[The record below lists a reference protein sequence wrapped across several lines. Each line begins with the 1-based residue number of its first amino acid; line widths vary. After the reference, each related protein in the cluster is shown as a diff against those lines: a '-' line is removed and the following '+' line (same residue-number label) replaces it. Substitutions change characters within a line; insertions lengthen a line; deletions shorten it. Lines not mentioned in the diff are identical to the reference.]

1 MSNAAPINTR
11 AADAGRRDASVSPHS
26 GTPSRAN
33 VSVLVGLAAV
43 IFSLLYFASDVVEAV
58 QGEFSTPQLAMTYAA
73 EAAIPF
79 FVLGLFVVQRPRIG
93 WLGFGGALAYAYA
106 YVFFASTVVYA
117 LVNSTPDF
125 DTLSDEMGAWIPVH
139 GAIMVLAGLAFGT
152 AVIRARVLPA
162 WTGLALIAGVVLVA
176 AASGAP
182 EIAQTASAGV
192 RDLAFLGMGAALLSG
207 ASRQNAR

>member
-1 MSNAAPINTR
+1 MPGGETPA
-11 AADAGRRDASVSPHS
+11 SPHTAARLRARTS
-26 GTPSRAN
+26 PCWSASPQSSSRCCTLHRTLSRPCRAN
-33 VSVLVGLAAV
+33 SR
-43 IFSLLYFASDVVEAV
+43 
-58 QGEFSTPQLAMTYAA
+58 PPKLAMTYAA

-139 GAIMVLAGLAFGT
+139 GAIMVLGGLAFGT